1 MNLVYKT
8 KKLPVITAFIL
19 CMGAAHTAVA
29 DNQGGTRATDQGD
42 SSNIANTMKGD
53 ERDINHNKNIKN
65 GADAKKADTK
75 KSNQAVRKSKQTRKS
90 KTEANSRA
98 TAGAETDSSTIGKG
112 TGTPETTTSGSGTG
126 YSVPDK

>member
-1 MNLVYKT
+1 MNLVHKT

-19 CMGAAHTAVA
+19 CMGATYTAVA

-42 SSNIANTMKGD
+42 SSNIANTMKED
-53 ERDINHNKNIKN
+53 ERDINHNKDIKN
-65 GADAKKADTK
+65 GADAKKADQT
-75 KSNQAVRKSKQTRKS
+75 VRKSKQSRKS
-90 KTEANSRA
+90 KTDANS
-98 TAGAETDSSTIGKG
+98 GASAAKETDSSTIGKG

>member
-19 CMGAAHTAVA
+19 CMVAAHTAVA

-65 GADAKKADTK
+65 GADAKKAD
-75 KSNQAVRKSKQTRKS
+75 QPVRKSKTRKS
-90 KTEANSRA
+90 KTDANSRA
-98 TAGAETDSSTIGKG
+98 PAGEETDSSTIGKG